1 MSTASPRPVQP
12 KKAEPNSRASSPI
25 TKQEQ
30 QQLQRKSL
38 IIQNFNDQH
47 FCFSHPPK
55 SPSPLNFF
63 ANPTGATNDI
73 AHKASKNGSRL
84 TTSTAYF
91 LLKQKRSI
99 SNMRHHSF
107 PGASQRASQQG
118 QEQTP
123 GQSPYKSGIPRR
135 KSSLRVFDIFQR
147 LSGSRH
153 KGSPSSSP
161 GSPHLNNSR
170 TSPIV
175 IPPPMS
181 LDSGDRYTISRIPS
195 VIFHN
200 DSQNR
205 SSFLSG
211 SSPIL
216 EQSQDLPDSSNDSSD
231 AIPNS
236 DNTNNNNNNANDQKP
251 QQSQSQP
258 TIPTYS
264 RSHSMNYSDEKLY
277 VRKRNSAPYGNYSR
291 RRVVTSPP
299 PTSSTNNIDQL
310 KSKINELE
318 LVLAETNNNN
328 NNNSNRISTQS
339 DCTVVADITPTAQES
354 KIDNN
359 IFEYQ
364 NRITEL
370 KLSKQALKNENQALN
385 AELVALKESMK
396 SVKTKSQSLER
407 RLSGRNTK
415 LQVLESQVAVLQ
427 QRIASG
433 ASEVD
438 SKNKLLN
445 IKSRELDDMAAKL
458 KFTSSHLQEADGQL
472 VRATKQVDMYKTEL
486 DKRRLEI
493 EQLQSRSEHER
504 WQFEKQLTQL
514 ERDNRR
520 GKRLIT
526 ALETSLQDLKI
537 SLEEKAMENDELNRS
552 IQRVME
558 QANETIEGAK
568 RHSSQM
574 IHQKCPMVSS
584 DGRLSRNNSVLFQQ
598 PIPEMI

>member
-1 MSTASPRPVQP
+1 MSTASPRPVLP
-12 KKAEPNSRASSPI
+12 KKAEPNSPASSLI

-99 SNMRHHSF
+99 SNIRHHSF
-107 PGASQRASQQG
+107 PGASQRASQQDK
-118 QEQTP
+118 EQTSD
-123 GQSPYKSGIPRR
+123 QSPHKTGIPRR

-170 TSPIV
+170 TNPIV
-175 IPPPMS
+175 IPPPISSDS
-181 LDSGDRYTISRIPS
+181 LDRYTISRIPS

-205 SSFLSG
+205 SSFLSS

-216 EQSQDLPDSSNDSSD
+216 EQPQGLPNSSNDSSD
-231 AIPNS
+231 AISNS
-236 DNTNNNNNNANDQKP
+236 ENINNNANDQKP
-251 QQSQSQP
+251 QQSQSQSN
-258 TIPTYS
+258 IPTYS
-264 RSHSMNYSDEKLY
+264 RSHSINYNDEKLY

-310 KSKINELE
+310 KSKITELE
-318 LVLAETNNNN
+318 LVLAETNNNNNN

-339 DCTVVADITPTAQES
+339 DCTVVADITPMAQES

-427 QRIASG
+427 QRVASS

-458 KFTSSHLQEADGQL
+458 KFTSSHLQEVDGQL
-472 VRATKQVDMYKTEL
+472 VRATKQLDVYKTEL

-574 IHQKCPMVSS
+574 VHQKCPVVSP

>member
-1 MSTASPRPVQP
+1 MSSPSLKPVKP
-12 KKAEPNSRASSPI
+12 KKTEPSSPDSSPM
-25 TKQEQ
+25 TKQQ
-30 QQLQRKSL
+30 QQRKSL

-63 ANPTGATNDI
+63 ANPTGATNEI

-99 SNMRHHSF
+99 TNMRHHSF
-107 PGASQRASQQG
+107 PGTGPRPSSQQ
-118 QEQTP
+118 QHHSDQIP
-123 GQSPYKSGIPRR
+123 QKSGIPRR

-147 LSGSRH
+147 FSNSRS
-153 KGSPSSSP
+153 KDSSASPSSS
-161 GSPHLNNSR
+161 LYFNNSR
-170 TSPIV
+170 GSPISR
-175 IPPPMS
+175 PPPAAGS
-181 LDSGDRYTISRIPS
+181 ADKSDRYTISRIPS

-200 DSQNR
+200 DPYNRMSFLNNSAPVIEQTEDLPNSRNDPTNANNPDTDNTDNKNNDQTQSQRPRSHLSNTSHSRNPSISQN
-205 SSFLSG
+205 
-211 SSPIL
+211 
-216 EQSQDLPDSSNDSSD
+216 
-231 AIPNS
+231 
-236 DNTNNNNNNANDQKP
+236 
-251 QQSQSQP
+251 
-258 TIPTYS
+258 
-264 RSHSMNYSDEKLY
+264 DEKLF
-277 VRKRNSAPYGNYSR
+277 VRKRNSAQYSSYPR
-291 RRVVTSPP
+291 RRAVTSPP
-299 PTSSTNNIDQL
+299 PSSSSNNSIEQL
-310 KSKINELE
+310 KSKITELE
-318 LVLAETNNNN
+318 QVLAESNTNGSSTPNRLS
-328 NNNSNRISTQS
+328 SNRISTQS
-339 DCTVVADITPTAQES
+339 DCTVVADITQES

-370 KLSKQALKNENQALN
+370 KLSRQALKNENQALKT
-385 AELVALKESMK
+385 ELLALKESMK
-396 SVKTKSQSLER
+396 SAKTKAQSLER

-415 LQVLESQVAVLQ
+415 LQVLESQVAGLQ
-427 QRIASG
+427 QSVTAG
-433 ASEVD
+433 ANEID

-458 KFTSSHLQEADGQL
+458 KFTSSHLQEADSQL
-472 VRATKQVDMYKTEL
+472 VRTTKQLDVCKAEL
-486 DKRRLEI
+486 DKRRLEV
-493 EQLQSRSEHER
+493 EQLQSRTEHER

-574 IHQKCPMVSS
+574 VQQKGFAS

>member
-1 MSTASPRPVQP
+1 MSIPSLKPIKP
-12 KKAEPNSRASSPI
+12 KKTEPSSPDSSLM
-25 TKQEQ
+25 TKQQ
-30 QQLQRKSL
+30 QQRKSL

-63 ANPTGATNDI
+63 ANPTGATNEI

-107 PGASQRASQQG
+107 PGTGSRPSSQQ
-118 QEQTP
+118 QQHSSDQIPQKT
-123 GQSPYKSGIPRR
+123 GIPRR
-135 KSSLRVFDIFQR
+135 KSSLRVLDIFQR
-147 LSGSRH
+147 FSGSRS
-153 KGSPSSSP
+153 KGSSSSPSSSP
-161 GSPHLNNSR
+161 HFNNSR
-170 TSPIV
+170 GSPILG
-175 IPPPMS
+175 PPPAAGS
-181 LDSGDRYTISRIPS
+181 ADKGDRYTISRIPS

-200 DSQNR
+200 DPYNR
-205 SSFLSG
+205 MSFLNNSA
-211 SSPIL
+211 PVI
-216 EQSQDLPDSSNDSSD
+216 EQTQDLPNSHNDP
-231 AIPNS
+231 I
-236 DNTNNNNNNANDQKP
+236 NANPDTDNIDNKNNDQT
-251 QQSQSQP
+251 QSQQP
-258 TIPTYS
+258 
-264 RSHSMNYSDEKLY
+264 RSHLSNTSHSRNPSISQNDEKLF
-277 VRKRNSAPYGNYSR
+277 VRKRNSGQYPSYPR

-299 PTSSTNNIDQL
+299 PSSSNNSIEQL
-310 KSKINELE
+310 KSKITELE
-318 LVLAETNNNN
+318 QVLAESNTNGNNTPN
-328 NNNSNRISTQS
+328 RLSSNRISTQS
-339 DCTVVADITPTAQES
+339 DCTVVADISQES

-370 KLSKQALKNENQALN
+370 KLSKQALKNENQALKT
-385 AELVALKESMK
+385 ELLALKESMK
-396 SVKTKSQSLER
+396 STKTKAQSLER

-415 LQVLESQVAVLQ
+415 LQVLESQVAGLQ
-427 QRIASG
+427 QRVTTG
-433 ASEVD
+433 ANEID

-472 VRATKQVDMYKTEL
+472 VHTTKQLDACKAEL
-486 DKRRLEI
+486 DKRRLEV
-493 EQLQSRSEHER
+493 EQLQSRTEHER

-574 IHQKCPMVSS
+574 VQQKSFAS

>member
-1 MSTASPRPVQP
+1 MSTAKPRPTQP
-12 KKAEPNSRASSPI
+12 KKAEPNNRASSPI

-73 AHKASKNGSRL
+73 AHKASKTGSRL

-107 PGASQRASQQG
+107 PGASQRASQQEQSPG
-118 QEQTP
+118 QTP
-123 GQSPYKSGIPRR
+123 HKTGIPRR
-135 KSSLRVFDIFQR
+135 KSSLRVFEIFQR
-147 LSGSRH
+147 FSGSRH
-153 KGSPSSSP
+153 KDSPSSSP

-175 IPPPMS
+175 IPPPMTS
-181 LDSGDRYTISRIPS
+181 DNGDRYTISRIPS

-205 SSFLSG
+205 SSFLSA

-216 EQSQDLPDSSNDSSD
+216 EQHQDLPDSSNDSSD
-231 AIPNS
+231 ATSNS
-236 DNTNNNNNNANDQKP
+236 DNKTNNANDQKP
-251 QQSQSQP
+251 QRSQSQSTNP
-258 TIPTYS
+258 TFS
-264 RSHSMNYSDEKLY
+264 RSHSINYNDEKLF
-277 VRKRNSAPYGNYSR
+277 VRKRNSAPYGTYSR

-299 PTSSTNNIDQL
+299 PTSSANNIDQL
-310 KSKINELE
+310 KSKITELE
-318 LVLAETNNNN
+318 LVLAETNSSNN

-370 KLSKQALKNENQALN
+370 KLSKQALKNENQALS
-385 AELVALKESMK
+385 AELAALKDSMK
-396 SVKTKSQSLER
+396 LAKTKSQSLER

-427 QRIASG
+427 QRVASG

-445 IKSRELDDMAAKL
+445 IKSRELDDMNAKL
-458 KFTSSHLQEADGQL
+458 KFTSSHLQEADAQL
-472 VRATKQVDMYKTEL
+472 VRATKQLDVYKTEL

-584 DGRLSRNNSVLFQQ
+584 DGRLSRNNTVLFQQ